1 MPRDIKTIPDPVVPM
16 ALLLGGIELVR
27 LTEFS
32 RDNARAGEILDVL
45 EEFSAHIPDS
55 SAHQQRAETPQSCQN
70 ALCGA
75 VEELALGKQV
85 GGDSDERQQ
94 KPERPCPSHLD
105 KIPARE
111 KPREKHAPVKFH
123 RSLQEGAGGARQ
135 CLN

>member
-1 MPRDIKTIPDPVVPM
+1 M

-27 LTEFS
+27 LTEFT
-32 RDNARAGEILDVL
+32 RGRARAGEILDVH
-45 EEFSAHIPDS
+45 EEFSADIPDG

-105 KIPARE
+105 KISARE
-111 KPREKHAPVKFH
+111 KPREKHARVKFH
-123 RSLQEGAGGARQ
+123 RSLEEGAGGRPQ
-135 CLN
+135 CSNSQTFKVTTESCLN